1 MATSK
6 TKKTTQ
12 LDALIERFKNAKG
25 VAFIKYFGPTVEDVQ
40 NVRRECR
47 ANGMK
52 YIVIKK
58 TLMALAAKTAKLAE
72 FSSDNLEGPVAVI
85 VSASDEIAPAAAI
98 KKFKKD
104 FFDKKTKTTKFDFA
118 GSLFEGKFLNEAET
132 AQLADTKTKE
142 ESFGAIVSMLRF
154 GPTRIHSAL
163 LHGVKGICAAC
174 READKLA
181 KN

>member
-6 TKKTTQ
+6 TKKEAQ
-12 LDALIERFKNAKG
+12 LNALVERFKTAKG

-52 YIVIKK
+52 YVVIKK
-58 TLMALAAKTAKLAE
+58 TLMALAAKTAQLTE

-85 VSASDEIAPAAAI
+85 VSDSDEIAPAAAI

-104 FFDKKTKTTKFDFA
+104 FFDKKEKTTKFDFA
-118 GSLFEGKFLNEAET
+118 GSIFEGKFLSEEET
-132 AQLADTKTKE
+132 AQLANTKTKV
-142 ESFGAIVSMLRF
+142 ESFSAIVSMLRF
-154 GPTRIHSAL
+154 GPTRIHSTL
-163 LHGVKGICAAC
+163 LYGAKGICAAC
-174 READKLA
+174 REAEKFT
-181 KN
+181 KK